1 MVCNSTNTGKV
12 APTPAAAS
20 SETRERN
27 HESMMGPEM
36 PTARVIITGHEID
49 SRDCS

>member
-1 MVCNSTNTGKV
+1 MNTGRV

-27 HESMMGPEM
+27 HASMMGPEI
-36 PTARVIITGHEID
+36 PTANVIMTGHEMD

>member
-1 MVCNSTNTGKV
+1 MVWSSTNTGSV

-27 HESMMGPEM
+27 HASMMGPEI

-49 SRDCS
+49 SRVCS